1 MKNLLFLDN
10 LKIRGSYGKMGND
23 QVGAYQYLTTYS
35 YGSNYVIGKNDVT
48 GLVQNGVPNPNITW
62 EVAKTTNIGF
72 DSRLW
77 NGLLGIE
84 FDYFKTRRSNILTKR
99 SAIIPDYTGLKLPD
113 ENIGIVD
120 NKGFEMIVS
129 HENYSNPLKYRL
141 SANVSFARNKVVFS
155 DEQPAAEPY
164 QYATGRPIGSGFV
177 L

>member
-99 SAIIPDYTGLKLPD
+99 SAIYFRIIHHYIRIEKHKSFFNFFLYTI
-113 ENIGIVD
+113 N
-120 NKGFEMIVS
+120 
-129 HENYSNPLKYRL
+129 
-141 SANVSFARNKVVFS
+141 
-155 DEQPAAEPY
+155 
-164 QYATGRPIGSGFV
+164 SGTK
-177 L
+177 